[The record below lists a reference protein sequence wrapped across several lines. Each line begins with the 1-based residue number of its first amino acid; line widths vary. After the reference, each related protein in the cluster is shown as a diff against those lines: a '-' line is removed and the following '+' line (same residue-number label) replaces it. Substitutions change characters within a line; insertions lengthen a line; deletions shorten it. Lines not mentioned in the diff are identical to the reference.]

1 MTMTTCHAFHT
12 VNSTNRVSAQ
22 QVRAKGQ
29 FVAAKEA
36 AIAGVGAAGRT
47 WTVQVHVDAVEIAIG
62 VRQSRVWRIC
72 VVISL
77 FGWI

>member
-1 MTMTTCHAFHT
+1 MTMTTCRAFHT

-22 QVRAKGQ
+22 QVRR
-29 FVAAKEA
+29 FLAAKEA

>member
-22 QVRAKGQ
+22 QVGAKGR

-47 WTVQVHVDAVEIAIG
+47 WTV
-62 VRQSRVWRIC
+62 
-72 VVISL
+72 
-77 FGWI
+77 